1 MKELDF
7 RNDVLPLKDKLFRLA
22 LRITLSRED
31 AEDIVQD
38 TLLKVWN
45 NRAEMDAVSNIEAY
59 AMTICRNQ
67 ALDLCARKERM
78 NISLDEKAHDRTD
91 TYSMPPDEKMA
102 QDEGKTLIRQTIDS
116 LPEKQRTAML
126 MREIEG
132 KTYKEI
138 AQVMNIT
145 ESDVKINIF
154 RARKSI
160 KEHLAKISKYGL

>member
-45 NRAEMDAVSNIEAY
+45 NRAEMSAVSSIEAY
-59 AMTICRNQ
+59 AMTMCRNQ

-91 TYSMPPDEKMA
+91 TVMPPDEKLA
-102 QDEGKTLIRQTIDS
+102 QDEGKALIRQTIDS

>member
-45 NRAEMDAVSNIEAY
+45 NRAEMSAVSSIEAY
-59 AMTICRNQ
+59 AMTMCRNQ

-91 TYSMPPDEKMA
+91 TVMPPDEKLA
-102 QDEGKTLIRQTIDS
+102 QDEGKALIRQTIDS

-160 KEHLAKISKYGL
+160 KEHLAKLSKYGL

>member
-1 MKELDF
+1 MDF

-22 LRITLSRED
+22 LRITLSHED

-38 TLLKVWN
+38 TLMKVWS
-45 NRAEMDAVSNIEAY
+45 NRAEMGAVSSIEAY
-59 AMTICRNQ
+59 AMTMCRNQ
-67 ALDLCARKERM
+67 ALDICAKKERQ

-91 TYSMPPDEKMA
+91 THSMLPDEKMA
-102 QDEGKTLIRQTIDS
+102 QDEGKTLVRQTIDS

-126 MREIEG
+126 MREIEE

-138 AQVMNIT
+138 AQVMGLT

-160 KEHLAKISKYGL
+160 REHLAKISKYGL

>member
-1 MKELDF
+1 MDF

-38 TLLKVWN
+38 TLMKVWS
-45 NRAEMDAVSNIEAY
+45 NRAEMSAVSSIEAY
-59 AMTICRNQ
+59 AMTMCRNQ
-67 ALDLCARKERM
+67 ALDICAKKERQ

-91 TYSMPPDEKMA
+91 THSMLPDEKMA
-102 QDEGKTLIRQTIDS
+102 QDEGKTLVRQTIDS

-126 MREIEG
+126 MREIEE

-138 AQVMNIT
+138 AQVMGLT

-160 KEHLAKISKYGL
+160 REHLAKISKYGL

>member
-1 MKELDF
+1 MDF

-38 TLLKVWN
+38 TLMKVWS
-45 NRAEMDAVSNIEAY
+45 NRAEMSAVSSIEAY
-59 AMTICRNQ
+59 AMTMCRNQ
-67 ALDLCARKERM
+67 ALDICAKKERQ

-91 TYSMPPDEKMA
+91 IHSMLPDEKMA
-102 QDEGKTLIRQTIDS
+102 QDEGKTLVRQAIDS

-126 MREIEG
+126 MREIEE

-138 AQVMNIT
+138 AQVMGLT

-160 KEHLAKISKYGL
+160 REHLAKISKYGL